1 MKNCRNSQNNDD
13 PYMKA
18 YSKLKMTTKMK
29 TIKRSPKKETGK
41 EIKTTP
47 MIRQPRN
54 EDGGN

>member
-1 MKNCRNSQNNDD
+1 
-13 PYMKA
+13 MKA

-54 EDGGN
+54 EDGGNKE